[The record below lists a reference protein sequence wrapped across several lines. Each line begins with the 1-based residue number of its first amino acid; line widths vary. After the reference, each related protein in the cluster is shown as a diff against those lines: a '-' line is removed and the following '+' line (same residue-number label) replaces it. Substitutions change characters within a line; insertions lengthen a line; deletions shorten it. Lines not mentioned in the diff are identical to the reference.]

1 MSIFTNSPRSDGFGA
16 QFQDILWAMLYTEN
30 SGNKFKFSEPASFEH
45 NYDND
50 VNFTKKLID
59 YMGFKNYNP
68 DGQVTKILKIQDTYP
83 VVQRN
88 LDFFLNS
95 LSLKIYKNKFFSDK
109 INPYDTNYKNIAV
122 HVRRHN
128 KEDNR
133 IQGTNTPDE
142 YYINIINNIRL
153 KYSNCKFHIYSQG
166 EPLKFSSYL
175 ADDVVLHLDEPILD
189 TFNGLVFADILVT
202 SASSFSYVA
211 AMLTNGQVYYKT
223 FWHTPS
229 KNWIIC

>member
-1 MSIFTNSPRSDGFGA
+1 M
-16 QFQDILWAMLYTEN
+16 
-30 SGNKFKFSEPASFEH
+30 SFE
-45 NYDND
+45 Y
-50 VNFTKKLID
+50 
-59 YMGFKNYNP
+59 YNP
-68 DGQVTKILKIQDTYP
+68 NEPIDKALTHNDT
-83 VVQRN
+83 
-88 LDFFLNS
+88 
-95 LSLKIYKNKFFSDK
+95 
-109 INPYDTNYKNIAV
+109 YKNIQHLFDKYLNSKSFLKYKNLFYSDKSSPYNKAHTHVAV

-133 IQGTNTPDE
+133 IEGTNTPDE

-166 EPLKFSSYL
+166 NISNFSSFI
-175 ADDVVLHLDEPILD
+175 ADDTVLHLDEDVLD

-211 AMLTNGQVYYKT
+211 AMLTNGLVYYKT